1 MLSGRA
7 PFQDSSQ
14 TDSALTV
21 MQRIKEGEFDLSGPE
36 WSEVSQAAKE
46 LIKGNKMLWLYNV
59 PIS

>member
-46 LIKGNKMLWLYNV
+46 LIKGNKML
-59 PIS
+59 